1 MTATWLTA
9 IGACIS
15 ALWILAANAWMQ
27 CPVGMEFNPET
38 MRNEMVS
45 FSAIVTSPMA
55 VYKFFHTVMSGWTL
69 GGIFVVGV
77 SCWMLLKRRNIE
89 HCLRSIKVGA
99 WIGTIGIVLTMATGD
114 GSAVTVA
121 EHQPMKLA
129 AMEGL
134 YDGNSGQD
142 LVAIGVLNPEKMLVT
157 ISTPTSSR
165 SPYLKVC
172 LFLQITTRIR
182 LSLE

>member
-1 MTATWLTA
+1 MDSW
-9 IGACIS
+9 
-15 ALWILAANAWMQ
+15 
-27 CPVGMEFNPET
+27 
-38 MRNEMVS
+38 RNLCC
-45 FSAIVTSPMA
+45 
-55 VYKFFHTVMSGWTL
+55 G
-69 GGIFVVGV
+69 
-77 SCWMLLKRRNIE
+77 CQLLDASKRRNIE

-142 LVAIGVLNPEKMLVT
+142 LVAIGVLNPEKGW
-157 ISTPTSSR
+157 
-165 SPYLKVC
+165 
-172 LFLQITTRIR
+172 
-182 LSLE
+182 